1 MKTKTDLYTKVV
13 LTVIAVFLGIIAVR
27 DIDFVT
33 KAHANTNEPL
43 KSLDVVNVNIESI
56 GGKTLWRSDFPLKI
70 RLEEV
75 NSNAAWDIAR
85 EINK

>member
-27 DIDFVT
+27 DVDFVT
-33 KAHANTNEPL
+33 KAQANTNEPL
-43 KSLDVVNVNIESI
+43 KSLDVIDVNIKSI
-56 GGKTLWRSDFPLKI
+56 GGNTLWSSDFPLKVK
-70 RLEEV
+70 LERV
-75 NSNAAWDIAR
+75 STDAARDIAR